1 MGIFGSRKP
10 ANKPRDAPPAAG
22 PPLRPSSPS
31 GAIAPPVGPRSAMRP
46 PGRASSGPTMI
57 EMANIVQRFG
67 NQLVLRDISFAV
79 EEGETLVIIGESG
92 CGKSV
97 TLKLLMALFD
107 PTAGRILWRGRP
119 VAAMSERQRAKERLS
134 YGFLFQGAALFDSM
148 CVSENVA
155 FGLRQNTDLSEAK
168 IREIVRDRL
177 KDVGLREAVC
187 DRKPAD
193 LSGGMKKRVALARA
207 LALEPE
213 LMFYDEPTT
222 GLDPVMSDVINE
234 LILRTKARGRVT
246 SIVVTHDMRTV
257 ERVADR
263 VIMLYPASLLRPNE
277 PQIVFEGTAREL
289 AHSPDPR
296 VAQFVHGNAGERIE
310 ELSLA

>member
-1 MGIFGSRKP
+1 MGIFRSRKTTTPPRP
-10 ANKPRDAPPAAG
+10 ASSILGPMPAGPRAAG
-22 PPLRPSSPS
+22 RPVRASAS
-31 GAIAPPVGPRSAMRP
+31 PPV
-46 PGRASSGPTMI
+46 I
-57 EMANIVQRFG
+57 ELAGITQRFG
-67 NQLVLRDISFAV
+67 SQLVLRDISLTV
-79 EEGETLVIIGESG
+79 EEAETLVIIGESG

-97 TLKLLMALFD
+97 TLKLMMALLD
-107 PTAGRILWRGRP
+107 ATAGNVFWRGRP
-119 VAAMSERQRAKERLS
+119 VAGMPERQRAKQRLS

-148 CVSENVA
+148 SVSENVA
-155 FGLRQNTDLSEAK
+155 FGLRQNTDLSETK

-177 KDVGLREAVC
+177 REVGLKEGVC

-213 LMFYDEPTT
+213 VMFYDEPTT

-263 VIMLYPASLLRPNE
+263 VIMLRPAALLGPRE

-289 AHSPDPR
+289 RQSPDPR
-296 VAQFVHGNAGERIE
+296 FEQFVNGNAGERIE
-310 ELSLA
+310 ELSLT